1 MSNSKKSIEKN
12 HLDEKIDFVEFI
24 KSTQKLDLC
33 DNECCQSC
41 ASKSNSNETIKM
53 KNIIEKEKDR
63 ALKDYRKFSEDTIR
77 VGKIINPKKLFKS
90 SKTCS
95 VFNAIESMD
104 GKETSEAKRHS
115 NSNPGILNEEKDNI
129 VRLPKFENN
138 NSPKFSIEKIG
149 DKKSKSGC
157 CSKNV
162 VKFSVEKQSFESNKP
177 MKTMHTIDHED
188 GSIEAYF
195 TEDITYNK

>member
-1 MSNSKKSIEKN
+1 MSCSKKSLEEN

-33 DNECCQSC
+33 DTESCQSLT
-41 ASKSNSNETIKM
+41 SKHSNEEKL
-53 KNIIEKEKDR
+53 KYPFEKEEVM
-63 ALKDYRKFSEDTIR
+63 KDYRKFSEDTIR

-95 VFNAIESMD
+95 VFNAIESID
-104 GKETSEAKRHS
+104 GKETSESKRYS
-115 NSNPGILNEEKDNI
+115 NSNPGILNEENDNI
-129 VRLPKFENN
+129 VRLSKIDNN
-138 NSPKFSIEKIG
+138 NTSTFL
-149 DKKSKSGC
+149 KKDEGKKNKSGC
-157 CSKNV
+157 CQKGVTKVGS
-162 VKFSVEKQSFESNKP
+162 EKRYSNHHAP
-177 MKTMHTIDHED
+177 MKTMHTVDHED